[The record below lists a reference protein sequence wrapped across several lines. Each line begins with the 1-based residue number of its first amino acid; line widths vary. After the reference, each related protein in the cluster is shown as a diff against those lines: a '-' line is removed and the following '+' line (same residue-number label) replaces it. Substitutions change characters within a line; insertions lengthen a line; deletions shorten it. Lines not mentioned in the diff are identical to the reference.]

1 VVYADGRPVRLG
13 DVVTLGEGRT
23 GEVVC
28 AIDDD
33 AYAEGFS
40 KADWGYLARGALIQF
55 QAYGL
60 IHYRQAEPDL
70 VLVVRAGGRQ
80 R

>member
-1 VVYADGRPVRLG
+1 VVYGDGRPVRLG

-33 AYAEGFS
+33 AFADAFP
-40 KADWGYLARGALIQF
+40 KAAWAYLGQGALIHF

-70 VLVVRAGGRQ
+70 VLVARASGRQ
-80 R
+80 S